1 MADNTAERFA
11 TLIETIATSGEV
23 SHMGSFPTP
32 NVQMYGLKLKDKH
45 MPRLCSA
52 LARNTNLTALSVG
65 HNEIGDE
72 GLRQLCAVVA
82 THPTLTM
89 LSIAANNITD
99 VGISHL
105 CTCLAENHNIVT
117 LWMEQIRIT
126 DDGAEELCEVLR
138 DRPHLKTIN
147 IGQNKRLTERGHRAL
162 ATVQAAFP
170 DAGVRCDAA
179 KFAEYVKEFNE
190 FLPPK

>member
-89 LSIAANNITD
+89 LS
-99 VGISHL
+99 
-105 CTCLAENHNIVT
+105 
-117 LWMEQIRIT
+117 MEQIRIT